1 MMHFRLDDTIG
12 ALASAAGAAGR
23 GVIRLSGPAAL
34 AHVETVFEQ
43 VDGDRLSSG
52 QTASARAGVLR
63 LEGLRAPVPV
73 LLYVW
78 PHRRSYTGQRVVEIH
93 APGSPPLLEAI
104 LANLFE
110 CGIRPAAAGEFT
122 LRAFLA
128 GRIDLVQA
136 EAVLGVIDAADS
148 AHLTTALRQLAGG
161 ISEPIVTLRAGLMDL
176 LADLEA
182 GLDFV
187 EEDIQFV
194 SRDEIVRRISA
205 TDLEAERLLTQCESR
220 MQSAG
225 RARIVLAGLPNA
237 GKSTLF
243 NALMGREAA
252 LVSQTAGTT
261 RDYLRGD
268 LDWQGLAVELSDTAG
283 WEGEQHQD
291 GLGYTKTENGISEA
305 AQALAEQQ
313 WGQADLI
320 VWCSACDLEPAERR
334 AEAQV
339 LERLRRHGRSLF
351 VVHTKGDLESAS
363 RPMGLTISAIS
374 GAGLAELVAECVGR
388 LAGVG
393 GGPSAIIAST
403 AARCRECLSHCRQ
416 SLSRARLAAESR
428 MGDELLALEIRDAV
442 EDLGRILGAVYTDD
456 ILDRIFSRFCI
467 GK

>member
-34 AHVETVFEQ
+34 AHVETVFEP
-43 VDGDRLSSG
+43 VDRDQLSSG
-52 QTASARAGVLR
+52 QTASARAGLLR

-78 PHRRSYTGQRVVEIH
+78 PHRRSYTGQPVVEIH

-104 LANLFE
+104 LAHLFE
-110 CGIRPAAAGEFT
+110 RGIRPAAAGEFT

-136 EAVLGVIDAADS
+136 EAVLEVIDAADS
-148 AHLTTALRQLAGG
+148 EHLTTALRQLAGG
-161 ISEPIVTLRAGLMDL
+161 ISEPIVKLRAGLMDL

-205 TDLEAERLLTQCESR
+205 TDLEAERLLAQCESR

-225 RARIVLAGLPNA
+225 RARIVLAGLPNV

-243 NALMGREAA
+243 NALIGREAA
-252 LVSQTAGTT
+252 LVSRTAGTT
-261 RDYLRGD
+261 RDYLRGE
-268 LDWQGLAVELSDTAG
+268 LDWQGLTVELSDTAG
-283 WEGEQHQD
+283 WEGEQD
-291 GLGYTKTENGISEA
+291 NLGSATTANGISEA

-313 WGQADLI
+313 WEQADLI
-320 VWCSACDLEPAERR
+320 VWCSACDVEPAERQ
-334 AEAQV
+334 AEAPV
-339 LERLRRHGRSLF
+339 LERLRHQGRSLF

-363 RPMGLTISAIS
+363 RSIGLKISAIS
-374 GAGLAELVAECVGR
+374 GAGLTELAAECVGR

-393 GGPSAIIAST
+393 AGPSAIIAST
-403 AARCRECLSHCRQ
+403 AARCRESLSHSRQ

-442 EDLGRILGAVYTDD
+442 DDLGRILGAVYTED